1 VALSNRNQFPGSVA
15 AVLLGGVMSTVK
27 VRLDGG
33 APDSG
38 LEITA
43 AVTAE
48 AARELGLAEGVSVLV
63 LFKSTEVA
71 VATGPVPHLSIRN
84 QIPGTVAGVE
94 HGAVMTTVKI
104 AVAGGGTLSAAITRD
119 AAEDLDLTEG
129 TDVTALVKSTEVSIA
144 LA

>member
-1 VALSNRNQFPGSVA
+1 VVLSIRNQFPGSVT
-15 AVLLGGVMSTVK
+15 AVVVGGVMSTVK

-33 APDSG
+33 PLDSG
-38 LEITA
+38 LEVTA

-48 AARELGLAEGVSVLV
+48 AVQDLGLAEGVAVLV

-71 VATGPVPHLSIRN
+71 VATGPVSRVSIRN

-104 AVAGGGTLSAAITRD
+104 GVAGGGTLTAAITRD
-119 AAEDLDLTEG
+119 AAEDLNLAEG
-129 TDVTALVKSTEVSIA
+129 GDVTALIKSTEVSIA
-144 LA
+144 LP

>member
-1 VALSNRNQFPGSVA
+1 VALSIRNQFPGSVA

-63 LFKSTEVA
+63 LFKSTEV
-71 VATGPVPHLSIRN
+71 
-84 QIPGTVAGVE
+84 
-94 HGAVMTTVKI
+94 
-104 AVAGGGTLSAAITRD
+104 
-119 AAEDLDLTEG
+119 
-129 TDVTALVKSTEVSIA
+129 SIA

>member
-1 VALSNRNQFPGSVA
+1 VALSIRNQFPGSVA

-104 AVAGGGTLSAAITRD
+104 AVAGGGTLTAAITRD

>member
-1 VALSNRNQFPGSVA
+1 LSIRNQFPGSVA
-15 AVLLGGVMSTVK
+15 AVVLGGVMSTVK

-33 APDSG
+33 APDGG

-48 AARELGLAEGVSVLV
+48 AAKELGLAEGVSVLV

-71 VATGPVPHLSIRN
+71 VATGPVSRLSIRN
-84 QIPGTVAGVE
+84 QIPGTVAGIE

-104 AVAGGGTLSAAITRD
+104 AVAGGGTLTAAITRD

-129 TDVTALVKSTEVSIA
+129 ADVTALIKSTEVSIA

>member
-1 VALSNRNQFPGSVA
+1 VALSIRNQFPGSVA

-48 AARELGLAEGVSVLV
+48 AARELALAEGVSVLV

-71 VATGPVPHLSIRN
+71 VATGPVPRLSIRN

-104 AVAGGGTLSAAITRD
+104 AVAGGGTLTAAITRD

>member
-1 VALSNRNQFPGSVA
+1 VALSIRNQFPGSVA